1 MAFWFT
7 NKVVW
12 FVLAAMLEGI
22 LLSSNMAAKTTCYL
36 YLDKCLIVT
45 LRCAVNVTTS
55 SFQHFSWSC
64 KICVQKEV
72 IHNCKNHILVNFRRL
87 LQSLNFWDVQLIRKS
102 ITWSTHAKG
111 RTLRGSLFPFST
123 RKKKKKQTNKKHK
136 LIKNPWS
143 QVRLSRPHC
152 KLSLWAYQ
160 QFLFSV
166 YFNVLFFHI

>member
-1 MAFWFT
+1 MALWFT

-136 LIKNPWS
+136 LIKKP
-143 QVRLSRPHC
+143 LI
-152 KLSLWAYQ
+152 AG
-160 QFLFSV
+160 
-166 YFNVLFFHI
+166 

>member
-1 MAFWFT
+1 MALWFT
-7 NKVVW
+7 SKVVW

-55 SFQHFSWSC
+55 SFQHFPWSC

-87 LQSLNFWDVQLIRKS
+87 LQSLNFWDVQLNRKS

-123 RKKKKKQTNKKHK
+123 RKKRKNKKKKPQTDKKTP
-136 LIKNPWS
+136 LI
-143 QVRLSRPHC
+143 
-152 KLSLWAYQ
+152 AG
-160 QFLFSV
+160 
-166 YFNVLFFHI
+166 